1 MEVTLNLSENLA
13 ESAEHLASAT
23 KRDLATVITE
33 VLEMLLPLLENMAD
47 SNLYPPVFSLSDAEV
62 IALADSKMDEATNQ
76 RLGELQ
82 SKGKRIG
89 LRETERNEL
98 LTLLQIYQLGQLRKS
113 EALAEAVKRG
123 LRGKLHP

>member
-1 MEVTLNLSENLA
+1 MEVTVNLSENLV
-13 ESAEHLASAT
+13 ESAENLAAVS
-23 KRDLATVITE
+23 KRDLPTVITD

-47 SNLYPPVFSLSDAEV
+47 SNLYPPIFSISDKEV
-62 IALADSKMDEATNQ
+62 IALADSKMDEAANR

-82 SKGKRIG
+82 SKGKTIG

>member
-1 MEVTLNLSENLA
+1 MEVTLNLSEKLV

-23 KRDLATVITE
+23 QRDLPTLIADI
-33 VLEMLLPLLENMAD
+33 LETLLPMVENMAD
-47 SNLYPPVFSLSDAEV
+47 SNLYPPVFRLSDKEL
-62 IALADSKMDEATNQ
+62 IAVAYSKMDETANR

-82 SKGKRIG
+82 SKGKTIG
-89 LRETERNEL
+89 LIETERNEL
-98 LTLLQIYQLGQLRKS
+98 VTLLQIYQLGQLRKS

>member
-1 MEVTLNLSENLA
+1 MEVTLNLSENLV
-13 ESAEHLASAT
+13 ESAENLASAT
-23 KRDLATVITE
+23 KRDLPTVIAD
-33 VLEMLLPLLENMAD
+33 VLEMLLPFIENMVD
-47 SNLYPPVFSLSDAEV
+47 SNLYRPVFSLSDAEV

-82 SKGKRIG
+82 SKGKTIG
-89 LRETERNEL
+89 LRETERNQL
-98 LTLLQIYQLGQLRKS
+98 LSLLPIYQLGQLRKS